1 MLTQTAYNSKEDL
14 TLRVQEAL
22 KHTSDCVSTS
32 ELWICFTSGQGHYSK
47 AWDSFGPTLSILHAS
62 LFEGLVLSLYKLL
75 EPEGKSLNDERV
87 NLWRILALAG
97 QLQVLDP
104 PTHTALKQKLHS
116 VESTWS
122 KVEMLRHNLVAHGKV
137 ELSVG
142 DELQRSGLIS
152 SEWKKLYAVYAE
164 VLNAIAEKLGV
175 EKLDAE
181 ARRVHF
187 AANAKRFFEVLDS

>member
-1 MLTQTAYNSKEDL
+1 MNAYHSKEDL
-14 TLRVQEAL
+14 KLRVDEAR

-47 AWDSFGPTLSILHAS
+47 AWNSFGPTLSILHAS

-75 EPEGKSLNDERV
+75 EPEGKAPEYERV

-104 PTHTALKQKLHS
+104 PIRTALKQKLHS

-137 ELSVG
+137 ELSVE
-142 DELQRSGLIS
+142 DELRRSGLIS
-152 SEWKKLYAVYAE
+152 SEWKRMYTVYAE

-175 EKLDAE
+175 EKLDVK

>member
-1 MLTQTAYNSKEDL
+1 MNAYQSREDL
-14 TLRVQEAL
+14 KLRVEEAL

-32 ELWICFTSGQGHYSK
+32 ELWIWFSSGQGHYLK
-47 AWDSFGPTLSILHAS
+47 AWNSFGPTLSILHAS

-75 EPEGKSLNDERV
+75 EPEGKSLGDERV

-104 PTHTALKQKLHS
+104 PIRAALKRKLHS

-122 KVEMLRHNLVAHGKV
+122 KVEILRHNLVAHGKV

-152 SEWKKLYAVYAE
+152 SEWKKLYAVYAD

-175 EKLDAE
+175 EKLDVE